1 VIAYFDT
8 SALVPL
14 LVEEP
19 SSPACRRLWD
29 EADEVLT
36 VRIAY
41 VEAAAALA
49 AAARLGRLGDRALR
63 ATRRGLADLWS
74 QLGVI
79 EVDQMLVER
88 AAEIAGR
95 LALRGY
101 DAVHAAAAEQLS
113 DPQLVAGAGDRR
125 LLEAW
130 RDLDLATYDTNPA

>member
-1 VIAYFDT
+1 VIAYLDT

-19 SSPACRRLWD
+19 SSVLCRRLWD

-49 AAARLGRLGDRALR
+49 AAARLGRLEDRALR
-63 ATRRGLADLWS
+63 ASRRVLADLWS
-74 QLGVI
+74 QFGIV
-79 EVDQMLVER
+79 EVDQALVER
-88 AAEIAGR
+88 AADIAGKQ
-95 LALRGY
+95 ALRGY
-101 DAVHAAAAEQLS
+101 DAVHAAAAEQLA
-113 DPQLVAGAGDRR
+113 DPQLVAGSGDRR